1 MVCNINIVVVAGS
14 ILREQKI
21 VLAVVRVHR
30 THATR
35 KQLLHRFLHRR
46 DEVAHRSNPPQGP
59 TGAQE
64 GGVVI
69 SRAQRLVVFRIVAGV
84 AVCCSVGVCCNVG
97 GVVISRAQRL
107 IVFSA

>member
-1 MVCNINIVVVAGS
+1 MNIVLVAGS
-14 ILREQKI
+14 IQREQKI

-35 KQLLHRFLHRR
+35 KQLLHRFLHRS
-46 DEVAHRSNPPQGP
+46 DEIVDRSNPPQGP

-69 SRAQRLVVFRIVAGV
+69 SRAQRLVVFHIVAGV
-84 AVCCSVGVCCNVG
+84 AVCCSVLQCVAVCCSVLQC
-97 GVVISRAQRL
+97 VAMWE
-107 IVFSA
+107 A